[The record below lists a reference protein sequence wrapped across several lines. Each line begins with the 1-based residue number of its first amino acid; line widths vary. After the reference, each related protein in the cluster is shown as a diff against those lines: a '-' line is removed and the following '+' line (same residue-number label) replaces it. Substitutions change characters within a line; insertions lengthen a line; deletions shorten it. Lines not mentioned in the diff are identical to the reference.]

1 MTKCTIIGTTTPT
14 TKKPIP
20 IQFIKYSARAV
31 GGEEWITANFNTVYW
46 KNIEL
51 ISGVRNENRYRP
63 CYDVMFAYDDDR
75 SNGVVILG
83 FWNDGIVEE
92 KIQ

>member
-1 MTKCTIIGTTTPT
+1 MTKCIIIGDTTSPT
-14 TKKPIP
+14 RKPTP
-20 IQFIKYSARAV
+20 IQFIKHAIGDVAT
-31 GGEEWITANFNTVYW
+31 GGEWVTPISKPTDW

-51 ISGVRNENRYRP
+51 ISGINNKNRYKP

-83 FWNDGIVEE
+83 FWNDGVAE
-92 KIQ
+92 

>member
-1 MTKCTIIGTTTPT
+1 MTTCRIIGDTTPPT
-14 TKKPIP
+14 RKPIP

-31 GGEEWITANFNTVYW
+31 GYEGWETVNFNTLYW

-51 ISGVRNENRYRP
+51 ISGINNNNRYRP

-75 SNGVVILG
+75 TNGVVILG
-83 FWNDGIVEE
+83 FWNDGVAE
-92 KIQ
+92 